1 MTLPNLEILSQKLDH
16 YTKFNIRN
24 GINHAKVTPLE
35 LMFVVLG
42 LLNFKMDN
50 EIILGKREEKKDLR
64 KYASTWFNKNIN
76 ATIKLVKLLTP
87 QLCNTLDLDHSKK
100 RELRQVVLRGLISV
114 L

>member
-50 EIILGKREEKKDLR
+50 EILLGKREEKKI
-64 KYASTWFNKNIN
+64 YANTQV
-76 ATIKLVKLLTP
+76 LGLT
-87 QLCNTLDLDHSKK
+87 K
-100 RELRQVVLRGLISV
+100 ISM
-114 L
+114 